1 MADAILDVIIIGAGP
16 AGMTAGIYCVRA
28 GLKTLILE
36 RAFPGGQVVKTGVIE
51 NYPGFPQGVTG
62 FDLAQLM
69 QQQAAKFGAEV
80 RILNVK
86 ALRPDANL
94 VRVESA
100 GPELTARTVIVA
112 TGSEPK
118 LLGVPG
124 ESRLYGRGVSSCAV
138 CDGALFKGKTVAVV
152 GGGDAALGEALYLSN
167 LCAKV
172 YVLHRRNQFRAA
184 KVLQE
189 RVLNRSSIE
198 TIWNATVQEVIGEN
212 RVEGIEVMDVK
223 YRTCHRV
230 AIDGLFVYVG
240 ARPNTEFL
248 KAVVTLDEQ
257 GYVVADATMKTSQP
271 RILACGDCRQKSLR
285 QVSTAV
291 GDGALAASTAER
303 ILALGISQT

>member
-1 MADAILDVIIIGAGP
+1 MADATHDVIIIGAGP
-16 AGMTAGIYCVRA
+16 AGMTAGIYCARA

-51 NYPGFPQGVTG
+51 NYPGFPQGITG

-86 ALRPDANL
+86 ALHPDAGM

-100 GPELTARTVIVA
+100 GSELTARTVIVA

-118 LLGVPG
+118 LLDVPG
-124 ESRLYGRGVSSCAV
+124 EARLYGRGVSTCAV

-172 YVLHRRNQFRAA
+172 FVLHRRNQFRAA

-189 RVLNRSSIE
+189 RVLGRSNIE
-198 TIWNATVQEVIGEN
+198 TVWNAVVQEVIGEN
-212 RVEGIEVMDVK
+212 RVEGIEVMDMK
-223 YRTCHRV
+223 SRTCRRV
-230 AIDGLFVYVG
+230 VIDGLFVYVG

-248 KAVVTLDEQ
+248 KDVVTLDEH
-257 GYVVADATMKTSQP
+257 GYVVTDRTMKTSQP
-271 RILACGDCRQKSLR
+271 RILAAGDCLQKSLR
-285 QVSTAV
+285 QASTAV

-303 ILALGISQT
+303 ILALET

>member
-1 MADAILDVIIIGAGP
+1 MADATHDVIIIGAGP
-16 AGMTAGIYCVRA
+16 AGMTAGIYCARA

-36 RAFPGGQVVKTGVIE
+36 RTFPGGQVVKTGVIE
-51 NYPGFPQGVTG
+51 NYPGFPQGITG
-62 FDLAQLM
+62 FDLAQSM

-86 ALRPDANL
+86 ALHPDAGM

-100 GPELTARTVIVA
+100 GSELTARTVIVA

-118 LLGVPG
+118 LLDVPG
-124 ESRLYGRGVSSCAV
+124 EARLYGRGVSTCAV

-172 YVLHRRNQFRAA
+172 LVLHRRNQFRAA

-189 RVLNRSSIE
+189 RVLGRSNIE
-198 TIWNATVQEVIGEN
+198 TVWNAVVQEVIGEN
-212 RVEGIEVMDVK
+212 RVEGIDVLDMK
-223 YRTCHRV
+223 SRACRRV
-230 AIDGLFVYVG
+230 VIDGLFIYVG

-248 KAVVTLDEQ
+248 KDVVTLDEH
-257 GYVVADATMKTSQP
+257 GYVVTDRTMKTSQP
-271 RILACGDCRQKSLR
+271 RILAAGDCLQKSLR

-303 ILALGISQT
+303 ILALGT

>member
-1 MADAILDVIIIGAGP
+1 MADATHDVIIIGAGP
-16 AGMTAGIYCVRA
+16 AGMTAGIYCARA
-28 GLKTLILE
+28 GLRTLILE

-51 NYPGFPQGVTG
+51 NYPGFPQGITG
-62 FDLAQLM
+62 LDLAGLM

-86 ALRPDANL
+86 ALHPDAGM

-100 GPELTARTVIVA
+100 GSELTARTVIVA

-118 LLGVPG
+118 LLDVPG
-124 ESRLYGRGVSSCAV
+124 EARLYGRGVSTCAV

-172 YVLHRRNQFRAA
+172 FVLHRRNQFRAA

-189 RVLNRSSIE
+189 RVLGRSNIE
-198 TIWNATVQEVIGEN
+198 TVWNAVVQEVIGEN
-212 RVEGIEVMDVK
+212 RVEGIEVMDMK
-223 YRTCHRV
+223 SRTCRRV
-230 AIDGLFVYVG
+230 VIDGLFVYVG

-248 KAVVTLDEQ
+248 KDVVTLDEH
-257 GYVVADATMKTSQP
+257 GYVVTDRTMKTSQP
-271 RILACGDCRQKSLR
+271 RILAAGDCLQKSLR

-303 ILALGISQT
+303 ILALEN